1 MKKMFVAIVWGMIL
15 LVGSYN
21 TTEAAEL
28 ENGYETI
35 IAEDGCVI
43 YTPES
48 YARYANDHIGMIVK
62 DKIFIQT
69 KQHIIHSAIR
79 G

>member
-1 MKKMFVAIVWGMIL
+1 MKKLFASMLFGVMIL
-15 LVGSYN
+15 FGSLA
-21 TTEAAEL
+21 TSEAAECV
-28 ENGYETI
+28 NAYETI

-62 DKIFIQT
+62 DRIFIQT
-69 KQHIIHSAIR
+69 KQHIVHSAIR